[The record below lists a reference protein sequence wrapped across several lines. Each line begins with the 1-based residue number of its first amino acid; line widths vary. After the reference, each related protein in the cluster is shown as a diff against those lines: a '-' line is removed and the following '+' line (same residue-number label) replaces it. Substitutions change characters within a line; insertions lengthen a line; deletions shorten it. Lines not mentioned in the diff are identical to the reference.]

1 MLNIEKIRRDFPI
14 LQEKINKRG
23 LVYLDNAATT
33 QKPNC
38 VIESLVNYYSHC
50 NSNIHRGV
58 HTLSQRA
65 TGCYENARATIQK
78 FINAKHSEE
87 IIFTRGATEAINLV
101 ASSYGDIN
109 INPGDE
115 ILITHLE
122 HHSNIVPWQIL
133 CQKKS
138 AKLVVAPINDKG
150 EIEIEEFFKLLSP
163 RTKLVAVSHV
173 SNSLG
178 TINPIEDIIKSA
190 RILKIPVLIDAAQS
204 IQHLPIDVQLI
215 DCDFLVAS
223 GHKMYAPTGIGF
235 LYAKKNILEKMPP
248 YQSGGDM
255 ILSVSFEKT
264 IYNDLPYMFE
274 AGTQNISGAIS
285 LAAAINYI
293 QDIGIKNILE
303 YENNLLS
310 YATEKLLKI
319 PQLKIIGTSQNKS
332 SVISFVI
339 DGVHPHDVG
348 TMLDTMGVAVRTG
361 NHCYE
366 PAMKKFNL
374 SGTTR
379 ASFAFY
385 NTEQEIDILVAAIK
399 QVVTMFS

>member
-1 MLNIEKIRRDFPI
+1 
-14 LQEKINKRG
+14 
-23 LVYLDNAATT
+23 
-33 QKPNC
+33 
-38 VIESLVNYYSHC
+38 
-50 NSNIHRGV
+50 
-58 HTLSQRA
+58 
-65 TGCYENARATIQK
+65 
-78 FINAKHSEE
+78 
-87 IIFTRGATEAINLV
+87 
-101 ASSYGDIN
+101 
-109 INPGDE
+109 
-115 ILITHLE
+115 
-122 HHSNIVPWQIL
+122 
-133 CQKKS
+133 
-138 AKLVVAPINDKG
+138 
-150 EIEIEEFFKLLSP
+150 
-163 RTKLVAVSHV
+163 
-173 SNSLG
+173 
-178 TINPIEDIIKSA
+178 
-190 RILKIPVLIDAAQS
+190 
-204 IQHLPIDVQLI
+204 
-215 DCDFLVAS
+215 
-223 GHKMYAPTGIGF
+223 
-235 LYAKKNILEKMPP
+235 
-248 YQSGGDM
+248 
-255 ILSVSFEKT
+255 
-264 IYNDLPYMFE
+264 MFE

-361 NHCYE
+361 NHCSE